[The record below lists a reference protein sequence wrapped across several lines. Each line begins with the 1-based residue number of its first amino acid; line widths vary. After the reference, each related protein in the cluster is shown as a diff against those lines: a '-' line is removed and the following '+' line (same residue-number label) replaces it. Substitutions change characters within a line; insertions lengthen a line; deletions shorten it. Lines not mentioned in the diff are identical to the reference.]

1 VKAHLGAGHSRRL
14 TNGGVELTKK
24 PRRACSWPVVA
35 DLHHFDE
42 EPDEGPHKIHT
53 YKEYHSVCPLVGIG
67 TLPPPLSPASL
78 PLPPEPKGGAGG
90 GHTRVRVRIRG
101 SPNYN
106 DRRKNLALCL
116 LCVGPHQ
123 SEKPNPQ
130 RFCQGRFPRGA
141 ITFKIVRFLRPLD
154 KRN

>member
-1 VKAHLGAGHSRRL
+1 MEAWSSQRNLGG
-14 TNGGVELTKK
+14 
-24 PRRACSWPVVA
+24 PVVGRW
-35 DLHHFDE
+35 LQICITLMRSRM
-42 EPDEGPHKIHT
+42 KVRTKYIHT
-53 YKEYHSVCPLVGIG
+53 KSTTVYVPSSELELSHPLSRLRVCP
-67 TLPPPLSPASL
+67 SL
-78 PLPPEPKGGAGG
+78 RNQRGGGRG